1 MEDIGYNRII
11 HCQKEFDYWIEFRE
25 IYVVKKYFRDSFP
38 IFMKYIQDDKDIIFY
53 TNIIYYIFECETEE
67 LMGYLEEKGFKHI
80 CYSKDDLPIMIL
92 HII

>member
-1 MEDIGYNRII
+1 MEYIGCNQII

-53 TNIIYYIFECETEE
+53 SNIKNYIFECETEE
-67 LMGYLEEKGFKHI
+67 LILTLEKRGFKHI